1 VSFAFLGGSMFDQVM
16 LDNGVTIIGERIP
29 HVRPVSIGLWVASGS
44 QYEQPADDGVSH
56 FIEHMLLRGT
66 QRRSAGDIAEEMDA
80 VGGALNAF
88 TSKEC
93 TCFYAKTVDQDLPL
107 AMDILADIFLH
118 SRLDEADIEREKG
131 VVLEE

>member
-1 VSFAFLGGSMFDQVM
+1 
-16 LDNGVTIIGERIP
+16 
-29 HVRPVSIGLWVASGS
+29 
-44 QYEQPADDGVSH
+44 
-56 FIEHMLLRGT
+56 
-66 QRRSAGDIAEEMDA
+66 MDA
-80 VGGALNAF
+80 VGSALNAF

-131 VVLEE
+131 VVLEEIAMAEDTPEDAVHS